1 MFFEAHDDDDDDDDD
16 QDDVNFIKTSS
27 KELLI

>member
-1 MFFEAHDDDDDDDDD
+1 MFFEAHDDDDDDD

>member
-1 MFFEAHDDDDDDDDD
+1 MFFEAHNDDDDDD